1 MQFDGL
7 MEREEERG
15 GVRWGQ
21 IKKNPISTWVNM
33 NNLNRKSDLNLRWH
47 SGNSHCELGEEK
59 KEGIFSVPEE
69 SGQ

>member
-1 MQFDGL
+1 MGAD
-7 MEREEERG
+7 
-15 GVRWGQ
+15 
-21 IKKNPISTWVNM
+21 KKNPISTWVNM